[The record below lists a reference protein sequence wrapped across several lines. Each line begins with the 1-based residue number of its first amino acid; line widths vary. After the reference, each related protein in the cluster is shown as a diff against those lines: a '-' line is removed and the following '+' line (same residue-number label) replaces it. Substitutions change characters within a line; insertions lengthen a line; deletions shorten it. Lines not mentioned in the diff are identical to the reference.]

1 MKSLIVYA
9 IVLSCLMA
17 GLLVAIDW
25 SGGGSKGSEET
36 PIGTKRELAELFGQ
50 DTYEGS
56 GATVSSSKS
65 YNKGEMELYLT
76 LLRSKLSDNNTV
88 EVQRMEQY
96 IDEYL
101 SKVSSKFY
109 DEFETWLR
117 SGDVSQTEVW
127 KTSISS
133 HIKAFGS
140 SQGMTKAY
148 SRCEDISW
156 VRSLNQ
162 GENAIREFQEIE
174 ASEFDADRL
183 EQFVQKL
190 NSRIGDLNKPELVD
204 IQNDLNSRGEA
215 FRQFKVKWD
224 ECIDLYKGN
233 YGQNTQR
240 QNFGIDVSLT
250 AKEIRLYAWYRDY
263 WLNTFYDFNGIQ
275 NE

>member
-1 MKSLIVYA
+1 MKSLVVYA
-9 IVLSCLMA
+9 IVLSCVMA
-17 GLLVAIDW
+17 GLLVTIDW
-25 SGGGSKGSEET
+25 SSGGSNKSEESS
-36 PIGTKRELAELFGQ
+36 IGTKPALAELFGQ

-56 GATVSSSKS
+56 EAAVSDSKG
-65 YNKGEMELYLT
+65 YNKEEMELFLT
-76 LLRSKLSDNNTV
+76 MLRSKLSGKTTV

-101 SKVSSKFY
+101 SKVSSKYF

-117 SGDVSQTEVW
+117 SEDVSQTEVW
-127 KTSISS
+127 RTSISS

-140 SQGMTKAY
+140 SQGATKAY

-162 GENAIREFQEIE
+162 GENAIREYQEIE
-174 ASEFDADRL
+174 ASEFDDDRL
-183 EQFVQKL
+183 KQFVKKL
-190 NSRIGDLNKPELVD
+190 NNRIGGLNKPELLD
-204 IQNDLNSRGEA
+204 IQNDLITRGEA
-215 FRQFKVKWD
+215 FRKFKTKWD

-240 QNFGIDVSLT
+240 QNYGYYVSLT

-263 WLNTFYDFNGIQ
+263 WLNTFYDFNGIKD
-275 NE
+275 E